1 MTTLLPDGA
10 APDTL
15 VAPAAGF
22 SPVSLDELVASASLQ
37 TRIDRKYVL
46 RRAQARAVLAD
57 LAEREPGVRV
67 LDVDGRREFS
77 YESVY
82 FDTPDLTSFHL
93 AAHRRRRRFKVRT
106 RTYLDSGEAWLEVKT
121 RAARGSTVKD
131 RVAHDLAGRCELG
144 EGRRFVS
151 ATLDGAA
158 IPEAADLPLAAGL
171 VTRYRRTT
179 LLLPGARP
187 GAPAARA
194 TLDTGLT
201 WLLDEGTPTGR
212 VAAVPDLVVV
222 ETKTGSTPSCLDHL
236 LWRSGHR
243 PQRISKYG
251 TGLAV
256 LRPDLP
262 STPWRRVVRRWVEP
276 SLTTTPDRS
285 T

>member
-10 APDTL
+10 TTDILGAPD
-15 VAPAAGF
+15 AGF

-46 RRAQARAVLAD
+46 RRTEARAVLAD
-57 LAEREPGVRV
+57 LVEREPGVRV
-67 LDVDGRREFS
+67 LDLDGRRDFA

-121 RAARGSTVKD
+121 RAARGSTVKE
-131 RVAHDLAGRCELG
+131 RVEHDLAARCVLG
-144 EGRRFVS
+144 EGRLFVA
-151 ATLDGAA
+151 ATLDGAS
-158 IPEAADLPLAAGL
+158 IPAPADLPLAAGL

-179 LLLPGARP
+179 LLLPGSRP

-194 TLDTGLT
+194 TLDTDLT
-201 WLLDEGTPTGR
+201 WLLDEGTPFART
-212 VAAVPDLVVV
+212 AAVPDLVVV

-262 STPWRRVVRRWVEP
+262 DTPWRRVIRRWVAP
-276 SLTTTPDRS
+276 SLTTSHARS

>member
-1 MTTLLPDGA
+1 MTALLPDDA
-10 APDTL
+10 TTDTL
-15 VAPAAGF
+15 VPPGAGF
-22 SPVSLDELVASASLQ
+22 APVPLDVLVASASLQ

-46 RRAQARAVLAD
+46 RRSEAAAVLAD
-57 LAEREPGVRV
+57 LVEREPGVRV
-67 LDVDGRREFS
+67 LDMDGRRDFA

-82 FDTPDLTSFHL
+82 FDTPDLTAFHL

-131 RVAHDLAGRCELG
+131 RVAHELEGRHELG
-144 EGRRFVS
+144 AGRRFVA
-151 ATLDGAA
+151 ATLDGASLSA
-158 IPEAADLPLAAGL
+158 VADLPLAAGL
-171 VTRYRRTT
+171 VTRYRRST

-201 WLLDEGTPTGR
+201 WLLDEGTPAART
-212 VAAVPDLVVV
+212 AAVPDLVVV

-262 STPWRRVVRRWVEP
+262 GTRWRRVVRRYVEP
-276 SLTTTPDRS
+276 SLTTSHDRS

>member
-15 VAPAAGF
+15 VAPLAGF
-22 SPVSLDELVASASLQ
+22 CPVSLDELVASASLQ

-46 RRAQARAVLAD
+46 RRAQAREVLAD

-144 EGRRFVS
+144 EGRGFVS

-158 IPEAADLPLAAGL
+158 IPEGAELPLAAGL

-179 LLLPGARP
+179 LLLPGTRP

-201 WLLDEGTPTGR
+201 WLLDKGTPAGR

>member
-1 MTTLLPDGA
+1 MTTYLPDGA
-10 APDTL
+10 TSDTL
-15 VAPAAGF
+15 AAPHAGF
-22 SPVSLDELVASASLQ
+22 SPISLDELVESASLQ

-46 RRAQARAVLAD
+46 HRAEARTVLAD
-57 LAEREPGVRV
+57 LVEREPGVRV
-67 LDVDGRREFS
+67 LDIDGRRDFA

-82 FDTPDLTSFHL
+82 FDTPDLTSYHL

-121 RAARGSTVKD
+121 RAARGSTVKE
-131 RVAHDLAGRCELG
+131 RVEHEPDARCALG
-144 EGRRFVS
+144 DGRRFVS
-151 ATLDGAA
+151 ATLDDAA
-158 IPEAADLPLAAGL
+158 IPAAADLPLSAGL

-179 LLLPGARP
+179 LFLPGNAP

-194 TLDTGLT
+194 TLDTDLT
-201 WLLDEGTPTGR
+201 WLLDEGTPAGR
-212 VAAVPDLVVV
+212 SAAVADLVVV

-262 STPWRRVVRRWVEP
+262 GTPWRRVIRRYVEP
-276 SLTTTPDRS
+276 SLTTSHDRS

>member
-10 APDTL
+10 TPDTL
-15 VAPAAGF
+15 AAPHAGF
-22 SPVSLDELVASASLQ
+22 SPISLDELVESASLQ

-46 RRAQARAVLAD
+46 HRAEARTVLAD
-57 LAEREPGVRV
+57 LVEREAGVRV
-67 LDVDGRREFS
+67 LDIDGRRDFA

-82 FDTPDLTSFHL
+82 FDTPDLTSYHL

-131 RVAHDLAGRCELG
+131 RVEHELDARCALG
-144 EGRRFVS
+144 DGRRFVS
-151 ATLDGAA
+151 ATLDDAA
-158 IPEAADLPLAAGL
+158 IPAAADLPLSAGL

-179 LLLPGARP
+179 LFLPGTAP

-194 TLDTGLT
+194 TLDTDLT
-201 WLLDEGTPTGR
+201 WLLDEGTPAGR
-212 VAAVPDLVVV
+212 SAAVPDLVVV

-262 STPWRRVVRRWVEP
+262 GTPWRRVIRRYVEP
-276 SLTTTPDRS
+276 SLTTFDDRS
-285 T
+285 I